1 MLVFRR
7 YRDFT
12 LYAGFIIAGMRRLTG
27 WVCAIAAGILANGPI
42 FAQTL
47 GNKDLSGKYFL
58 RQISLGTDVAGNLT
72 DPRSLIGAITFDGSG
87 HFSFTGQQVQG
98 NNASTSQSGSGA
110 YAVDPAGFVAMD
122 SPLRSGATV
131 NARFGPEALLGSSTE
146 SAGNTFDLLVAI
158 PAPAV
163 SAAAPVLSGS
173 YRTVTLEFP
182 GGSAANARNTIFN
195 LAAAA
200 AGKFA
205 DFTANGHAANQAG
218 GSPITQQ
225 VTGAT
230 YLFNADG
237 SGTLSF
243 GLGATGASPLLNNSK
258 NIYVSADGNVVIG
271 GSTANG
277 SHDIL
282 IGVKSVSSATN
293 STWNGCSGNGP
304 AQVCVDFWGAGLRFN
319 PSAKQPDITG
329 YAGAF
334 SARGL
339 GKLTWTKRFK
349 TLSSGTFDFTGI
361 NGYALNPDGSGT
373 VELSQ
378 IGLGAGGKAA
388 VGSAISPDDPGAYEI
403 FFSVQMAPLSGT
415 GVFVNPQRIIS
426 AAGFAP
432 AGSPIS
438 PGEFIAVIG
447 TGLAKSNQ
455 AAPPPYPSTLNGVT
469 VLINNKPAPL
479 YFVSATQINCLVPY
493 ATTGPTATVVVESG
507 GASSNTVTVPVAAT
521 MPGIFSLDQSGS
533 GPGAILH
540 ADYSLVNAA
549 KPAISGETVLIFLT
563 GMGAVSPTVP
573 DGTAGGAN
581 PLSKTTV
588 SQISVLVGGEPG
600 TVIYSGLAPG
610 FPGLYQMNVTLPA
623 VIPFPGT
630 LPVAI
635 VTPNAVHD
643 QVDIVVQ

>member
-1 MLVFRR
+1 V
-7 YRDFT
+7 
-12 LYAGFIIAGMRRLTG
+12 
-27 WVCAIAAGILANGPI
+27 WAIVAAVLANGSI

-47 GNKDLSGKYFL
+47 SNKDLSGKYFF
-58 RQISLGTDVAGNLT
+58 RHISLGTDSAGNLT
-72 DPRSLIGAITFDGSG
+72 DPRSLIGTITFDGSG
-87 HFSFTGQQVQG
+87 HYSFTGQQVQG
-98 NNASTSQSGSGA
+98 NNAATTQTGSGA
-110 YAVDPAGFVAMD
+110 YAVDPAGFVSLD
-122 SPLRSGATV
+122 SPLRSGAKV

-146 SAGNTFDLLVAI
+146 STDSTFDLLVAI
-158 PAPAV
+158 PAPAA
-163 SAAAPVLSGS
+163 SGAAPALAGS
-173 YRTVTLEFP
+173 YWTVSLEFP
-182 GGSAANARNTIFN
+182 GGSAANVSSSIFS
-195 LAAAA
+195 LSPASV
-200 AGKFA
+200 GKLV
-205 DFTANGHAANQAG
+205 DFTANGHAADLSG
-218 GSPITQQ
+218 GDPVQQQ

-230 YLFNADG
+230 YLLNADG
-237 SGTLSF
+237 SGSLSF
-243 GLGATGASPLLNNSK
+243 GFGATGASALLSGSRTMD
-258 NIYVSADGNVVIG
+258 ISADGNVILG

-282 IGVKSVSSATN
+282 IGVKSVSNATN
-293 STWNGCSGNGP
+293 STWNG
-304 AQVCVDFWGAGLRFN
+304 DFWGAGLRFD
-319 PSAKQPDITG
+319 PSAAPPDITG

-334 SARGL
+334 SARGA

-349 TLSSGTFDFTGI
+349 SLSSGAFDFTGI

-373 VELSQ
+373 VELSEV
-378 IGLGAGGKAA
+378 GLGAGGKTV
-388 VGSAISPDDPGAYEI
+388 VGSAISTDDPGAYEV
-403 FFSVQMAPLSGT
+403 FFGVQMASLSGT
-415 GVFVNPQRIIS
+415 GVFLNPQRVIS

-438 PGEFIAVIG
+438 PGEFVALIG

-455 AAPPPYPSTLNGVT
+455 ATPPPYPSTLNGVS
-469 VLINNKPAPL
+469 VLINNKLAPL

-493 ATTGPTATVVVESG
+493 STEGPTATIVVQNA
-507 GASSNTVTVPVAAT
+507 GAPSNSVTVPVAPTA
-521 MPGIFSLDQSGS
+521 PGIFSLDQSGS

-563 GMGAVSPTVP
+563 GMGAVNPSVA

-588 SQISVLVGGEPG
+588 SPISVLIGGQPG

-623 VIPFPGT
+623 VIPFPGN
-630 LPVAI
+630 LPVAV

-643 QVDIVVQ
+643 QVDIVIQ

>member
-1 MLVFRR
+1 M
-7 YRDFT
+7 
-12 LYAGFIIAGMRRLTG
+12 AGMQRLTG
-27 WVCAIAAGILANGPI
+27 WVWAIAAGLLANGSS

-58 RQISLGTDVAGNLT
+58 RHISLGTDAAGNLT

-87 HFSFTGQQVQG
+87 HYSFTGQQVQG
-98 NNASTSQSGSGA
+98 NNASTSQTGSGA
-110 YAVDPAGFVAMD
+110 YAVDPAGFVSMD

-131 NARFGPEALLGSSTE
+131 NARLGPEALLGSSTE
-146 SAGNTFDLLVAI
+146 SAGNTFDLLVVI

-163 SAAAPVLSGS
+163 AATAPVLAGS

-182 GGSAANARNTIFN
+182 GASGANARNTIFN
-195 LAAAA
+195 LAVVS

-218 GSPITQQ
+218 GTPITQQ

-230 YLFNADG
+230 YLFNTDG
-237 SGTLSF
+237 SGTLGF
-243 GLGATGASPLLNNSK
+243 GFGATGASPLLNNSK
-258 NIYVSADGNVVIG
+258 NLYVSADGNVVIG

-282 IGVKSVSSATN
+282 IGVKSVSGATN
-293 STWNGCSGNGP
+293 STWNG
-304 AQVCVDFWGAGLRFN
+304 DFWGAGLRFN
-319 PSAKQPDITG
+319 PSAAQPDITG
-329 YAGAF
+329 YSGAY

-339 GKLTWTKRFK
+339 SKLTWTKRFK
-349 TLSSGTFDFTGI
+349 TLSFGTYDFTGI

-388 VGSAISPDDPGAYEI
+388 VGSAISMDDPGAYEV

-493 ATTGPTATVVVESG
+493 ATTGATATVVVQNG
-507 GASSNTVTVPVAAT
+507 TASSNSVTVPVAAT

-540 ADYSLVNAA
+540 ADYSLVNAD

-563 GMGAVSPTVP
+563 GMGAVSPSVP
-573 DGTAGGAN
+573 DGTAGAAN

-588 SQISVLVGGEPG
+588 SSISVLIGGEPAA
-600 TVIYSGLAPG
+600 VIYSGLAPG